1 MKHIGITGRMG
12 SGKSFISRIFQ
23 ETFGIPVFDSD
34 LEAKACYQDAHIRE
48 EVCRVFGNGLLLPD
62 KQLDLKALGKLVFTR
77 KDKTEQ
83 LNRIVHPEVMKRY
96 RLWNESQAKDCP
108 YTLFE
113 SAILF
118 ESRLHTQFDA
128 IIYIY
133 CPEDLSIERVRR
145 RNGWNEEEIRR
156 RLRLQ
161 QSQVEESE
169 KADFRIAHTYT
180 GDMESSKRQLLPQIR
195 EIHRRIISLS

>member
-34 LEAKACYQDAHIRE
+34 KEAKACYREAHIRD
-48 EVCRVFGNGLLLPD
+48 EVCRVFGNFLLLPD
-62 KQLDLKALGKLVFTR
+62 KQLDLKALGKLVFAQPE
-77 KDKTEQ
+77 KTEA
-83 LNRIVHPEVMKRY
+83 LNRIVHPEVMRRY
-96 RLWNESQAKDCP
+96 RRWNENQRQDCP

-118 ESRLHTQFDA
+118 ESHLDTQFDA
-128 IIYIY
+128 IIYVH
-133 CPEDLSIERVRR
+133 CPEHISVERVRQ
-145 RNGWNEEEIRR
+145 RNGWSEEDI

-161 QSQVEESE
+161 LQQSQATDCD
-169 KADFRIAHTYT
+169 KADFRIEHDSTASLKS
-180 GDMESSKRQLLPQIR
+180 GRERLLPQIR
-195 EIHRRIISLS
+195 EIHRRIISMP